1 MAHASAAVPDCR
13 EFPVLQSLFACL
25 PILGLVALGFGFG
38 KVARPGVEGLS
49 AINTAV
55 MYLFFPALL
64 FKVGADTDWR
74 AVFEPGFL
82 LAFGGAAML
91 AFALLLMVLRRLS
104 PHDRSGAIVGALSAS
119 YANTAFLGLPLAG
132 ALLGQIGIS
141 AAMLA
146 SMILLLT
153 VVAAALVLLPSQDG
167 RAGLSTKLAG
177 VTFRNPLVV
186 SAVLGIGWSLLRLP
200 MPVPLHDMLSL
211 LGGAATPCALISV
224 GAAMAGARIAGS
236 LAVWMVVSGKMVL
249 QPALTAL
256 AAHLCGL
263 PPVWTS
269 AAVLLSALPTGA
281 VPTLLARSNG
291 VDPMGPAQ
299 ASAITTLLS
308 VAATPVV
315 FALFPPV

>member
-1 MAHASAAVPDCR
+1 M
-13 EFPVLQSLFACL
+13 LQSLFACL

-38 KVARPGVEGLS
+38 KVARPGIEGLS

-82 LAFGGAAML
+82 LAFGGAALL
-91 AFALLLMVLRRLS
+91 AFALSLMLLRRLT
-104 PHDRSGAIVGALSAS
+104 PHDHSGAIVGALSAS

-132 ALLGQIGIS
+132 ALLGSIGIS

-200 MPVPLHDMLSL
+200 MPVPLHDVLSL

-236 LAVWMVVSGKMVL
+236 LAVWLVVSGKMVL
-249 QPALTAL
+249 QPALAAL

-263 PPVWTS
+263 PPVWMS

-281 VPTLLARSNG
+281 VPTLLARSYG

-308 VAATPVV
+308 VVATPVV
-315 FALFPPV
+315 FALFPPS